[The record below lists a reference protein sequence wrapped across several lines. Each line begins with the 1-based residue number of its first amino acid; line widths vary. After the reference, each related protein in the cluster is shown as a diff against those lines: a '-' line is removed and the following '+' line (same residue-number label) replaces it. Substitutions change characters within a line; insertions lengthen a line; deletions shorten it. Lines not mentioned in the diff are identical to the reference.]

1 MNSTTSEGLNS
12 TTIHGQLPNVSTAN
26 IIGFSLAFFIVGLT
40 GIVGNALVIYV
51 ILADKKMRQSMTN
64 MLIINLAI
72 ADGIVLVFGIPE
84 IVQFMLNRGWI
95 LGEVMCRLE
104 RTLLVVGLYVSVMT
118 LVSLC
123 IERYIAIIFPIKAHL
138 MCTRRHTL
146 IVIVVI
152 WTLSI
157 GCGSPTLLFNQVIAS
172 DRYQD
177 TVEFCQIIL
186 PGHGVGSYILYKY
199 VEATLFYF
207 IPLIIQVIC
216 YIVIGKTLFI
226 GVEELHGNGRQNVDH
241 KRLSDALK
249 RRRAVVK
256 MLIASV
262 LIYFLSY
269 SPHQILL
276 VYNTFR
282 RSSFQDTWV
291 YLVFVTILAYVNS
304 AANPILYCIFSQN
317 FRSHF
322 AELLLC
328 CFRSNYEGSNSKNN
342 VITLNSEYTILL
354 KRNTQNSKVQYG
366 ISDV

>member
-1 MNSTTSEGLNS
+1 
-12 TTIHGQLPNVSTAN
+12 
-26 IIGFSLAFFIVGLT
+26 
-40 GIVGNALVIYV
+40 
-51 ILADKKMRQSMTN
+51 
-64 MLIINLAI
+64 
-72 ADGIVLVFGIPE
+72 
-84 IVQFMLNRGWI
+84 
-95 LGEVMCRLE
+95 
-104 RTLLVVGLYVSVMT
+104 
-118 LVSLC
+118 
-123 IERYIAIIFPIKAHL
+123 

-146 IVIVVI
+146 VVIVII

-157 GCGSPTLLFNQVIAS
+157 GCGSPTLIFNQVLSS
-172 DRYQD
+172 DRFHGTIQ
-177 TVEFCQIIL
+177 FCQTIL
-186 PGHGVGSYILYKY
+186 PGQGMGSYLIYKY
-199 VEATLFYF
+199 VESALFYF

-216 YIVIGKTLFI
+216 YIVIGKTLFM
-226 GVEELHGNGRQNVDH
+226 GVEELHGCGGRQNVDQ
-241 KRLSDALK
+241 KRLSEALK

-269 SPHQILL
+269 SPHQVLL

-317 FRSHF
+317 FRRHF

-328 CFRSNYEGSNSKNN
+328 CYKSRPEAANGKTN

-354 KRNTQNSKVQYG
+354 KRPTQSKNQYG